1 MKKKILVV
9 CHGNACRSQI
19 AEGYLRFYTTGQV
32 DVFSAGILADGI
44 HPLSIQVM
52 AEDGID
58 ISHQYSK
65 TVASLHDK
73 EFHYILTVCDEA
85 LQQLPI
91 LEASD
96 KTFHFHF
103 EDPSLVTGSEEI
115 RLEAFRRVREEIKK
129 YVLRM
134 VGREFSETFLSAA

>member
-32 DVFSAGILADGI
+32 EVISAGIQADGL
-44 HPLSIQVM
+44 HPLAIQVM

-58 ISHQYSK
+58 ISRQYSK
-65 TVASLHDK
+65 TVTSLQDQD
-73 EFHYILTVCDEA
+73 FHYILTVCDEA
-85 LQQLPI
+85 RQQLPL
-91 LEASD
+91 LEATHKS
-96 KTFHFHF
+96 FHHHF
-103 EDPSLVTGSEEI
+103 EDPSLVTGSKEAQ
-115 RLEAFRRVREEIKK
+115 LEAFHRVREEIKK

-134 VGREFSETFLSAA
+134 VGREFSEAFLSAA